1 MPQTFLPK
9 LTALT
14 QTISHSSIVR
24 FTQRRKRLLASLII
38 LAFFVFIGYYLFTHL
53 QVIQN
58 ILHIGYANTVSIV
71 GGYTAVLLTNVGIMY
86 ATIRL
91 CQKKLPLKSGAL
103 LMIYSSVINFFGP
116 LQSGPGVRAVYLKA
130 KTGLRIRD
138 FTAAMVFYYFAFAAI
153 NASLLFVNNL
163 PWFSLLSLGLSAALL
178 VAATRKFTASSLRPF
193 VWYIVGLTLVQIM
206 FMVSIYATELGATDP
221 TAHYSLTQI
230 TSFTASANLS
240 LFVSL
245 TPGAIG
251 IREAFLIFSQSL
263 HHIPLS
269 AIVAVGIVDR
279 AIYVVFLA
287 LLFVLSSSLH
297 LRDMFIG
304 KQQL

>member
-1 MPQTFLPK
+1 MTQTFLAK
-9 LTALT
+9 LTAVA
-14 QTISHSSIVR
+14 QTASRSPLVR
-24 FTQRRKRLLASLII
+24 LLRRHKRWLASLII
-38 LAFFVFIGYYLFTHL
+38 LAFFVFIGYYLSTHP
-53 QVIQN
+53 QVIQS
-58 ILHIGYANTVSIV
+58 ILHIGYGNTVSIL

-91 CQKKLPLKSGAL
+91 CQKKLAIKNGAL

-116 LQSGPGVRAVYLKA
+116 LQSGPGVRAVYLKT
-130 KTGLRIRD
+130 KIGLRIRD
-138 FTAAMVFYYFAFAAI
+138 FTYAMLSYYFSFAAL
-153 NASLLFVNNL
+153 NTSLLFVNTM
-163 PWFSLLSLGLSAALL
+163 PWLSLLGVGLAIALLAAGTDKFASSFLKKYIIYIFALSA
-178 VAATRKFTASSLRPF
+178 
-193 VWYIVGLTLVQIM
+193 VQIV
-206 FMVSIYATELGATDP
+206 FLIGIYAVELGAVNP
-221 TAHYSLTQI
+221 SAHYSLTQI
-230 TSFTASANLS
+230 TAFAASANLS

-251 IREAFLIFSQSL
+251 IREVFLIFSQSL

-269 AIVAVGIVDR
+269 VIVAVGIIDR

-304 KQQL
+304 KQKF

>member
-1 MPQTFLPK
+1 MSQTFLPK
-9 LTALT
+9 LTTVA
-14 QTISHSSIVR
+14 QTVSRSPLVR
-24 FTQRRKRLLASLII
+24 LVRRHKRLLASLII
-38 LAFFVFIGYYLFTHL
+38 LAFFVFIGYYLIANP
-53 QVIQN
+53 QIIQN
-58 ILHIGYANTVSIV
+58 ILHIGYANTVSII

-91 CQKKLPLKSGAL
+91 CKKKLPIKSGVL

-138 FTAAMVFYYFAFAAI
+138 FTYAMLFYYFSFAAL
-153 NASLLFVNNL
+153 NTSLLFVNTM
-163 PWFSLLSLGLSAALL
+163 PWLSLFGVGLAIAMLAAGTYKFASSFLKKYIIYIFALSAIQ
-178 VAATRKFTASSLRPF
+178 
-193 VWYIVGLTLVQIM
+193 IVFLIG
-206 FMVSIYATELGATDP
+206 IYAVELGAVNP
-221 TAHYSLTQI
+221 AAHYSLAQI
-230 TSFTASANLS
+230 AAFTASANLS

-269 AIVAVGIVDR
+269 AIVAVGIIDR

-304 KQQL
+304 KQKL